1 MPSLPLAVTALA
13 VASIVADDLGVV
25 TNHVRALVDLG
36 VDLLAVLGHNL
47 LALLGVGG
55 VDLNV
60 VLLVTLLPL
69 LLDGLLMAL
78 PVHLLLTLGTRGVTS
93 SVAGLG
99 LGDGAGEGGSSQEEG
114 GANLVHHLVGYIESI
129 FPPTLERRS

>member
-13 VASIVADDLGVV
+13 VSSKVTDDLGVV
-25 TNHVRALVDLG
+25 ANHVRALVDLG
-36 VDLLAVLGHNL
+36 VDLLAVRGDNL

-60 VLLVTLLPL
+60 VLLVALLPL
-69 LLDGLLMAL
+69 LLDGLLVTL

-99 LGDGAGEGGSSQEEG
+99 LGLGDRGGEGDSGQEEG
-114 GANLVHHLVGYIESI
+114 GANLVHHLVRDKREYL
-129 FPPTLERRS
+129 PTNS